1 VVGARLHCWTIMHLF
16 ACSLTSF
23 LFDRVLYRGSKIH
36 GNEVTEF
43 LSSIYMV
50 MLTLLNDLGI

>member
-1 VVGARLHCWTIMHLF
+1 MHLF